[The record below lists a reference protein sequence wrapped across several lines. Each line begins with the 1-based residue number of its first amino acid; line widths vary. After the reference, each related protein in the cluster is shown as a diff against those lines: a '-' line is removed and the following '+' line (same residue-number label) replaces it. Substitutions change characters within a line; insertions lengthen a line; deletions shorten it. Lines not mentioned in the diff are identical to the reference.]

1 MKQTDATKASNT
13 PASRPAENDPRE
25 SADPELQGE
34 GNYEA
39 ARRHRNSLERF
50 LDEDKVES
58 AAEAAA
64 PKDAKEERDMKA
76 AENIGLS
83 HGRH

>member
-1 MKQTDATKASNT
+1 MKPADTTKT
-13 PASRPAENDPRE
+13 PTSPPAEADPTER
-25 SADPELQGE
+25 DNPELQGE

-39 ARRHRNSLERF
+39 ARNHRESLKRF
-50 LDEDKVES
+50 VDEGKVES

-64 PKDAKEERDMKA
+64 PQNAEEERDMKA
-76 AENIGLS
+76 AENAGLS